1 MACAYIGLGTA
12 TWVPGTSAHTWQAV
26 AAGGTSIGQKGM
38 MVAAKTM
45 TLTAMDI
52 FKNPAVTKTALDELN
67 RRRGD
72 GFVYDALVGDRKA
85 PLDYRK

>member
-1 MACAYIGLGTA
+1 
-12 TWVPGTSAHTWQAV
+12 
-26 AAGGTSIGQKGM
+26 M

-45 TLTAMDI
+45 TLTVIDI